1 MLGHLTLIIECDV
14 VFLYV
19 CGLGVKF
26 IAVHSS
32 SKQQT
37 TGTDSSAMPPKMP
50 QIVESQEYEVV
61 HQHIFIWM
69 PIESY
74 KRQLIDEGVSLD
86 HIELAL
92 TEIVTRD
99 PGDGSAQVFVHTST
113 QMVIHIL
120 D

>member
-1 MLGHLTLIIECDV
+1 
-14 VFLYV
+14 
-19 CGLGVKF
+19 
-26 IAVHSS
+26 
-32 SKQQT
+32 
-37 TGTDSSAMPPKMP
+37 MPPKMP

-61 HQHIFIWM
+61 HQRICVWI

-99 PGDGSAQVFVHTST
+99 PGDGSVQVFVHTST
-113 QMVIHIL
+113 QMVIHTL